1 MERFMSSAASN
12 SSARAR
18 PPAAVSS
25 SVGSAEQPATSL
37 RSAERPASP
46 CHLKILSIR
55 DVQRWLA
62 EEPIASCSSADMQR
76 IREAVAVLLTPKPRQ
91 EDVRPLQNKWQVAQK
106 KDKKKRPGKVIKAA
120 QELQQEL
127 ADSAAKPALDGST
140 TAADEDP
147 PLLAR
152 LKERQ

>member
-1 MERFMSSAASN
+1 MKRFMSSAASS
-12 SSARAR
+12 SSARAE

-37 RSAERPASP
+37 RSAEPPATP

-76 IREAVAVLLTPKPRQ
+76 IREAVAVLSPQKPRQ
-91 EDVRPLQNKWQVAQK
+91 EDVQPLQSKWQVAQK
-106 KDKKKRPGKVIKAA
+106 KRQKAKTVRRSSPRVPR
-120 QELQQEL
+120 QSHQ
-127 ADSAAKPALDGST
+127 SSPTVT
-140 TAADEDP
+140 TGAS
-147 PLLAR
+147 
-152 LKERQ
+152 RQC

>member
-1 MERFMSSAASN
+1 MSSAASS

-37 RSAERPASP
+37 RSAEPPATP
-46 CHLKILSIR
+46 CHLKILSTR

-62 EEPIASCSSADMQR
+62 ELPIASYSSEDMQR
-76 IREAVAVLLTPKPRQ
+76 IREAVAVLSRPKPRQ
-91 EDVRPLQNKWQVAQK
+91 EDVQPLLSKWQVAHR
-106 KDKKKRPGKVIKAA
+106 KDKQTRPLEETLREFQGKGIKAE

-127 ADSAAKPALDGST
+127 S
-140 TAADEDP
+140 
-147 PLLAR
+147 
-152 LKERQ
+152 